1 MLTLFFTVHWV
12 AAVVFLFWQLKA
24 SDQATA
30 GKLRASLAE
39 EAGVIPAR
47 SAVHHNRSSQE

>member
-24 SDQATA
+24 SDQGTA